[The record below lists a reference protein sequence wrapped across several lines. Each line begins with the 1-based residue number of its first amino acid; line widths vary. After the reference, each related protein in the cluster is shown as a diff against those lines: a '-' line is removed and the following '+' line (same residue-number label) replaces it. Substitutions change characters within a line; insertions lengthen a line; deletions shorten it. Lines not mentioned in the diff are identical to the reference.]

1 MLVKSAP
8 DEITL
13 LPAVSQEMDKGAV
26 HGMRAR
32 GGYSV
37 SFSWADGKISEYRIT
52 KDGSEIASG
61 NNKPYPLKLSI

>member
-1 MLVKSAP
+1 
-8 DEITL
+8 
-13 LPAVSQEMDKGAV
+13 MDKGAV